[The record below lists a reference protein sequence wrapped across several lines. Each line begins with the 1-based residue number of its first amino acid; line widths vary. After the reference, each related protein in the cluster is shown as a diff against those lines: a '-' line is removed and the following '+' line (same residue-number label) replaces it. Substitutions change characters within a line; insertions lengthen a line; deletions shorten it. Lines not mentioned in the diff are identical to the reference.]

1 MVKIVCGKPR
11 KSVEIPK
18 NDVFGSVLFVL
29 GAISMCVMLL
39 VCEPKKAEN
48 NKNDTAV
55 AVMSEAVTSPEELAE
70 IEKPVFSH
78 EESFFDSLGKFFA
91 ELIFGDK

>member
-1 MVKIVCGKPR
+1 MKIVCGKPR

-18 NDVFGSVLFVL
+18 NDVFGAVLFVL

-39 VCEPKKAEN
+39 VCEPERAEN
-48 NKNDTAV
+48 VKNDNAV
-55 AVMSEAVTSPEELAE
+55 AVMSSAVNVSEELAE
-70 IEKPVFSH
+70 IEKPVFSP